1 MLKTPLHKFH
11 LEYHAKMVEFT
22 GWEMPMLYTS
32 IREEHEQV
40 RTSGGVFDVSHMGR
54 VKVQGRHARK
64 LLERVCSRRITD
76 MQTGQCRY
84 SLVCNE
90 RGGVRDDVL
99 VYKLDDADYLVVVNA
114 SNREKLLGHFEDV
127 RSGAAGGAG
136 HRLEA
141 GATGGGG
148 AGHRLEAGAT
158 GRGGGEELKV
168 TIEDQTEST
177 AMVAVQGPK
186 VMEMVANFS
195 KEIPALK
202 RYRFTVKN
210 LLVMKV
216 LVSRT
221 GYTGEDGVEAILPAG
236 AVNMALQLLL
246 KDVDMTQAQ
255 ALIKPAG
262 LGARDTLRM
271 EAGMPLY
278 GQELGEDICA
288 LSCGVDFA
296 ITMDKHEAE
305 RGERFIG
312 QDALEKIIAEGGPSR
327 RIVGL
332 ALEGRRTPRPG
343 HAVLASGAGGE
354 PIGRVT
360 SGCLSPTLGHPIAMA
375 LVDSAHAEVGTTLAV
390 DAGRTQL
397 EAEVVKL
404 PFYKAAKPKPA
415 ATGASA

>member
-22 GWEMPMLYTS
+22 GWEMPMMYTS

-76 MQTGQCRY
+76 MQIGQCRY

-127 RSGAAGGAG
+127 R
-136 HRLEA
+136 A
-141 GATGGGG
+141 GAV
-148 AGHRLEAGAT
+148 
-158 GRGGGEELKV
+158 GGGEELKV

-236 AVNMALQLLL
+236 AVSMALKLLL

-278 GQELGEDICA
+278 GQELGEEVCA

-296 ITMDKHEAE
+296 ITMDKHEQE

-312 QDALEKIIAEGGPSR
+312 QDALEKIIVEGGPSQ

-332 ALEGRRTPRPG
+332 ALEGKRTPRPG
-343 HAVLASGAGGE
+343 HAVLVSGANGKA
-354 PIGRVT
+354 IGKVT
-360 SGCLSPTLGHPIAMA
+360 SGCLSPTLGYPIAMA
-375 LVDSAHAEVGTTLAV
+375 LVDSAHTEVGTTLTI
-390 DAGRTQL
+390 DTGRTQL

-404 PFYKAAKPKPA
+404 PFYKAARPKPA